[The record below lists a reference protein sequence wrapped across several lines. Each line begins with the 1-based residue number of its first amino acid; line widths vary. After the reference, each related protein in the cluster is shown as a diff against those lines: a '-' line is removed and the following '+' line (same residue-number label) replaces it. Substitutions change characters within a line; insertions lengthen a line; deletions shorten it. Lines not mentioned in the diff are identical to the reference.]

1 MPGNPVVERKT
12 NDPESTKTTN
22 EPKKDADLK
31 QTYETSGKQNVLN
44 KYRSYT
50 YNFTLS
56 ALSTEQA
63 NDPKKYR
70 DSELSLVILKSG
82 GKGDARLKPAGNQQD
97 LEQNYQKES
106 TSQSA
111 TTESIALAKKNL
123 DQFKQAGEL
132 VPGFNERSPGRFDM
146 FIDHVEIETVMAFTA
161 EGGTTQPLNI
171 KFDVI
176 EPYSINGFIEALHT
190 AAVAAGYPSYATA
203 SFLLKM
209 DFVGYPDDVNLPEP
223 EIVKNSSRY
232 FVFTFTGMTVEVTE
246 RGTKYACTAI
256 PFADKAFGQAGIL
269 KKPIK
274 MTGEDVGSILTSLMT
289 GLTEQQKH
297 SDDKSKQ
304 STTTNTQ
311 YDKYFIK
318 FKKLGPDKKWTDA
331 PDGEIPKSKL
341 IEIGKDNALYKMVDP
356 GDTNK
361 PNAYQADKASQ
372 PSPDKQAKSPESI
385 KYNPKET
392 VVQFPEG
399 ANIHEIIS
407 AVIRDSQYAR
417 NIIKNMGTKPG
428 TPDDYGMVEYFSI
441 RIEMENQKEVNP
453 DTKKPYQN
461 ITYVVSPFKIHYT
474 AIPNYESQK
483 IDEKKLKKTTNREYD
498 YIYTGKNVDV
508 LQFRLNFNNLY
519 FEAVPAAMG
528 NKETPG
534 TKTAAAPG
542 NSPEIKSK
550 SEAKKEGEST
560 TPVPEPA
567 KKTDYTATSVRPPS
581 GYNAGQPLNDPY
593 SVMARS
599 MHEKIINSVSLLT
612 GELEI
617 IGDPFYLVTG
627 GVGNYNPEVDDKGV
641 TKDGEAAHNY
651 GQVLITINFRNPIDI
666 KPDGMMYFDANRV
679 PFSGVY
685 MVQTVRSTFKDG
697 IFKQLLNVIRIPG
710 QIIDQDLQPSDPR
723 DAMILESNPLD
734 LVVEDTT
741 FAVPRG
747 ERLDASSVQEQ
758 FGRGIPIPG
767 LPGSPVNAVSA
778 IGGLGGNY
786 KSLLSQSLG
795 SFPSAG
801 SLLAKSAQIGLPLP
815 NDVATNIRLSSSGLA
830 DLSQYSLAN
839 AAKVVSTVKN
849 LPGGLGL
856 DNAKTLAGNLSLN
869 TLDKALKTVN
879 PGSGIGQGATSLL
892 FSAADMALTGGTLS
906 LLTNG
911 PMGSIATSVMGK
923 VVGLG
928 AGQVSGIVG
937 DASNKVGALL
947 GSAADPSALAAK
959 VGLDPSK
966 LSGLG
971 GKLQSKLL
979 GSIGKFKKPKSLL
992 PDNVNLTQAANN
1004 GLVLDYIPS
1013 DKLINIPATPP
1024 YATALP
1030 PYVDSAY
1037 LSEVVSKGGTK
1048 ALANLYGVSSV
1059 EKISSSILPKEL
1071 ANTALGSISAGQFN
1085 PLSKLRSVGNLTDIS
1100 SFAGKVLGANSQL
1113 SSLTGL
1119 PFIKDQNIVGSVA
1132 AKFGSSVLGQSPLA
1146 KLVNNI
1152 GNPNAPPYTGS
1163 NPVIRTTLGM
1173 PPLPGK
1179 GTG

>member
-1 MPGNPVVERKT
+1 MSGTGPTEKDLRLSQR
-12 NDPESTKTTN
+12 ND
-22 EPKKDADLK
+22 DADPRDRK
-31 QTYETSGKQNVLN
+31 VQTAAQTNVDV
-44 KYRSYT
+44 S
-50 YNFTLS
+50 
-56 ALSTEQA
+56 
-63 NDPKKYR
+63 NDNI
-70 DSELSLVILKSG
+70 SMI
-82 GKGDARLKPAGNQQD
+82 Q
-97 LEQNYQKES
+97 
-106 TSQSA
+106 
-111 TTESIALAKKNL
+111 
-123 DQFKQAGEL
+123 
-132 VPGFNERSPGRFDM
+132 GFNERSPGRFDM
-146 FIDHVEIETVMAFTA
+146 FIDSVEIETVMAFTA

-176 EPYSINGFIEALHT
+176 EPYSINGFIESLHT

-209 DFVGYPDDVNLPEP
+209 DFIGYPDDVNLPEP

-246 RGTKYACTAI
+246 SGTKYSCTAI

-297 SDDKSKQ
+297 SDDISKT
-304 STTTNTQ
+304 SSTTNTQ

-318 FKKLGPDKKWTDA
+318 FKKLGPDKKWADA

-356 GDTNK
+356 SDTNK

-372 PSPDKQAKSPESI
+372 PSPDKQAKTPESI

-428 TPDDYGMVEYFSI
+428 IPDDYGMIEYFSI

-461 ITYVVSPFKIHYT
+461 ITYIVSPFKIHYT

-483 IDEKKLKKTTNREYD
+483 IDEKKLKKTTNREYN

-519 FEAVPAAMG
+519 FEAVPTAMG

-560 TPVPEPA
+560 TSVPEPA

-581 GYNAGQPLNDPY
+581 GYNASQPLNDPY

-627 GVGNYNPEVDDKGV
+627 GVGNYNPEVDDNGV

-685 MVQTVRSTFKDG
+685 MVQTVRSTFKNG

-710 QIIDQDLQPSDPR
+710 QIIDQDLQPSDPN

-747 ERLDASSVQEQ
+747 ERLDSSNVQEQ
-758 FGRGIPIPG
+758 FGRGAPTPG
-767 LPGSPVNAVSA
+767 LPGMPVNAVSA
-778 IGGLGGNY
+778 IGGLGGSY
-786 KSLLSQSLG
+786 KSLLSQTLG

-849 LPGGLGL
+849 LPGGLSI
-856 DNAKTLAGNLSLN
+856 DSAKSLAGNLSSN
-869 TLDKALKTVN
+869 AINSALKTFN
-879 PGSGIGQGATSLL
+879 PGSGMGQGATSLL
-892 FSAADMALTGGTLS
+892 LSAADLALTGGAFS
-906 LLTNG
+906 LLTNP
-911 PMGSIATSVMGK
+911 PMASITGAVMNK
-923 VVGLG
+923 VAGLASDKIG
-928 AGQVSGIVG
+928 GLLNGVSGNVG
-937 DASNKVGALL
+937 SLL
-947 GSAADPSALAAK
+947 GSASDPMALAAK

-971 GKLQSKLL
+971 GNLQSKVL
-979 GSIGKFKKPKSLL
+979 GSIGNFAKL
-992 PDNVNLTQAANN
+992 PDNVNLTQAADN
-1004 GLVLDYIPS
+1004 GLVVDYIPS
-1013 DKLINIPATPP
+1013 DKLANIPPTPP
-1024 YATALP
+1024 YATAPP

-1037 LSEVVSKGGTK
+1037 LGEVVNKGGPK

-1059 EKISSSILPKEL
+1059 EKISSNILTKDL
-1071 ANTALGSISAGQFN
+1071 ANTALASIPAGQFN

-1100 SFAGKVLGANSQL
+1100 SFAGKVVGANSQL
-1113 SSLTGL
+1113 SSLTNL

-1132 AKFGSSVLGQSPLA
+1132 AKFGSATLGQSPLT

-1152 GNPNAPPYTGS
+1152 GNPNAPPYTGGDAA
-1163 NPVIRTTLGM
+1163 IRSKLGM

-1179 GTG
+1179 GIG